1 MIAIRAATARLL
13 PQGAIL
19 LAILTFAAYAAG
31 LVRDRVFARTYGAGT
46 ELDAYNAAFVLP
58 ELLLDVLVA
67 SGLTA
72 PFVPVFTTL
81 RGRDPDAAPRFA
93 QTVLTLAIL
102 VMAAGSLILLVLAP
116 ASAAIIV
123 PGFNAQEQAL
133 YVELFRIMLLT
144 PILFAASIALG
155 EVLVAERRFVY
166 YALAPI
172 LYNAGIAGGTL
183 LLHDSLGIKA
193 AAWGAVIGAALHLGI
208 RVVGMLRSTVPLRLR
223 LDVRMP
229 AVREFVRLM
238 IPKMVSHPIEPL
250 TFLFFTAV
258 ASTLAAGLGV
268 VGELRA
274 QLPER
279 AGGADRGVD
288 RARRLPG
295 PVGLLG
301 GRRPRGLRARRPA
314 PRDHDR
320 RPRHA
325 RGRRPGRRRP
335 DRDRGPAGRRQVRRR
350 GRRGDVGDPRGVR
363 AGRPVRRP
371 RAPRRAR
378 PVRDPQHAAAGARR
392 GRRVRGHD
400 RRRRCC
406 SCRPS
411 GVLAIPLGFA
421 AGTATRT
428 ILQGIALARRMRTA
442 PMPSSAASPAP

>member
-102 VMAAGSLILLVLAP
+102 VMAAGSLILLLLAP

-123 PGFNAQEQAL
+123 PGFDAQEQAL

-208 RVVGMLRSTVPLRLR
+208 RVVGMLGSTVPLRLR

-258 ASTLAAGLGV
+258 ASTLAAGSVSSVSFARNFQSVPVALIGV
-268 VGELRA
+268 
-274 QLPER
+274 
-279 AGGADRGVD
+279 VD
-288 RARRLPG
+288 RARRVPG
-295 PVGLLG
+295 PVRLLG

-314 PRDHDR
+314 RTR
-320 RPRHA
+320 SRSASSA
-325 RGRRPGRRRP
+325 R
-335 DRDRGPAGRRQVRRR
+335 
-350 GRRGDVGDPRGVR
+350 
-363 AGRPVRRP
+363 
-371 RAPRRAR
+371 
-378 PVRDPQHAAAGARR
+378 
-392 GRRVRGHD
+392 
-400 RRRRCC
+400 
-406 SCRPS
+406 SRPS
-411 GVLAIPLGFA
+411 AW
-421 AGTATRT
+421 
-428 ILQGIALARRMRTA
+428 
-442 PMPSSAASPAP
+442 PSSARSPSRSSWAAASSTPRTSR